1 MSESGSKLHFPKQPR
16 RYMLTKATHRFAFNG
31 SFSVH
36 LFVGHVKNDQ
46 PERYMTKKNEAGF
59 AGIFASPADS
69 GCASCDRNR
78 EDDILVEDV
87 VPLTTILYDYLNASP
102 NSENLIRDADIKTIP
117 NLEPESVVPFLT
129 ENLQWR
135 MIDLGS
141 NLLAGQEQQAK
152 LEVTVTSRQFLPPTR
167 DNLMGAYGPYTPH
180 AEITR
185 TKAGGAGYVY

>member
-1 MSESGSKLHFPKQPR
+1 MRADIKL
-16 RYMLTKATHRFAFNG
+16 TATTHRFAFNG

-36 LFVGHVKNDQ
+36 LFVGHVKDDQ
-46 PERYMTKKNEAGF
+46 PDRYMTKKNEAGF
-59 AGIFASPADS
+59 AGIFASPEES
-69 GCASCDRNR
+69 GCASCAQDRA
-78 EDDILVEDV
+78 DDILVEDV
-87 VPLTTILYDYLNASP
+87 VPLTTILYDYLDASDR
-102 NSENLIRDADIKTIP
+102 SETLIPQADIKTIP

-152 LEVTVTSRQFLPPTR
+152 LEVTVTSRQFVTPTQ

-180 AEITR
+180 SEITR
-185 TKAGGAGYVY
+185 TKPGGAGYVY